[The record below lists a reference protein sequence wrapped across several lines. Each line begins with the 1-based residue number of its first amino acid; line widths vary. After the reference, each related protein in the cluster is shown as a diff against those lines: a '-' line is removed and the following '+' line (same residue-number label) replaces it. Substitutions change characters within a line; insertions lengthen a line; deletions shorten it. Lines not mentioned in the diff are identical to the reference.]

1 VSRSAAQHPPD
12 SSSLLGIFVSGLAS
26 DAGDVGA
33 ILAKVL
39 ERPDLSV
46 AYWLRSGEKW
56 VDAAG
61 ERVMVDPEQPGVT
74 EVSHRGRRVAA
85 LLHDP
90 ERGPGPEFSGNLQAA
105 VAMALENQRLQLVL
119 RARLEEQQALRRVAT
134 VVARQH
140 DPEEVYTLVTKE
152 VARHLD
158 ADASMT
164 ASFDGPGLA
173 TVLAEWSAP
182 GIGHFPMGR
191 QIRIGGP
198 TALAQVQLTGAP
210 GRVDSYEG
218 MPGDYPAEL
227 RSLGMHAAVA
237 APIMVDGRLW
247 GAVAAGSSG
256 APFTPD
262 TEARLAAFAELI
274 GQAIANV
281 DARMQLN
288 ESRARIVQAADEAR
302 RRIERD
308 LHDGAQQRLVAL
320 ALSLGMVAKTAEPA
334 TAAAVEGCVRELN
347 LALREL
353 RELARGIHP
362 VVLTERGLDA
372 ALQALAGRTPVEV
385 VVESQLAGRLPE
397 AQEAALYFVAAEAL
411 TNVVKHAEAHC
422 AEVSVRSAN
431 GWAEISISDD
441 GVGGAVISPGSGL
454 RGLADR
460 VDALRGRIAV
470 ESTPGAGTTV
480 RARVPVPAGQRT
492 R

>member
-1 VSRSAAQHPPD
+1 VSGSAVPRSHD
-12 SSSLLGIFVSGLAS
+12 GSSLLGTFVSLLAS

-33 ILAKVL
+33 ILARVL
-39 ERPDLSV
+39 DRPDLRV
-46 AYWLRSGEKW
+46 AYWLPGGERW
-56 VDAAG
+56 VDAEG
-61 ERVMVDPEQPGVT
+61 ERLAIDPAQPGVT
-74 EVSHRGRRVAA
+74 EVMHRGGRIAA
-85 LLHDP
+85 LLHDA
-90 ERGPGPEFSGNLQAA
+90 ERASGPELSGNFRAA
-105 VAMALENQRLQLVL
+105 VELALENRRLQLVL
-119 RARLEEQQALRRVAT
+119 RARLEEEQALRRVAT

-140 DPEEVYTLVTKE
+140 DPDEVFALVTKE

-164 ASFDGPGLA
+164 ASFGGPGVA

-198 TALAQVQLTGAP
+198 TALAQVQATGAP

-227 RSLGMHAAVA
+227 CDLGMRAAVA

-247 GAVAAGSSG
+247 GAVAAGSAG
-256 APFTPD
+256 APFTAD
-262 TEARLAAFAELI
+262 TEARLAAFAELV

-288 ESRARIVQAADEAR
+288 ESRARIVQAADNAR

-334 TAAAVEGCVRELN
+334 TAAAVEACVRDLN
-347 LALREL
+347 IALAEL

-362 VVLTERGLDA
+362 MMLTERGLEP
-372 ALQALAGRTPVEV
+372 ALQALATRTPVEV
-385 VVESQLAGRLPE
+385 AVDSTLERRLPE
-397 AQEAALYFVAAEAL
+397 AQEAALYFVAAEAI
-411 TNVVKHAEAHC
+411 TNVVRHAEARSV
-422 AEVSVRSAN
+422 AITVRSAD
-431 GWAEISISDD
+431 GWAEITVADD
-441 GVGGAVISPGSGL
+441 GIGGATITPGSGL

-460 VDALRGRIAV
+460 LDALRGRIAV

-480 RARVPVPAGQRT
+480 RARVPIPAAR
-492 R
+492 